1 MKLVIVGTGY
11 VGLVSG
17 LCFSELG
24 FETICVDR
32 DATRIN
38 ELKKGVCPIF
48 EPGVNELLEKHLN
61 NTKLISFTTSIKEAM
76 KNSDIVFITVG
87 TPTRRINNEADLTS
101 IMEVAE
107 EIAENINSYCVVV
120 TKSTVP
126 PGTTNDVKDIIKSK
140 VLSENFDVVSNP
152 EFLKEGSA
160 INDFMQPDR
169 VVIGADSEKPKTLI
183 KNLYKN
189 LNLKENSLFLTTI
202 ESSEIIKYASNSF
215 LATKIAFIN
224 QVSDLCEKVGANIQ
238 DVSRG
243 MGLDKRIGAKF
254 LEAGPGY
261 GGSCFPKDV
270 KAFINSAKKN
280 DVNFSI
286 LETVDLSNEIRPN
299 EIVEKIIN
307 LQPFDSSSTICLL
320 GLTFKPNTNDIRD
333 STSIKIAKLLH
344 EKKIKINCYDP
355 AISKSDKLKNNQF
368 NYFESPYE
376 ACNNVN
382 AIIVGTEW
390 EEFLSLDFAKIKKSI
405 NEPIIFDLRNIYN
418 QIEIEKLGFVYY
430 GIGK

>member
-101 IMEVAE
+101 IMEVAK

-169 VVIGADSEKPKTLI
+169 VVIGADSEKPKTII

-189 LNLKENSLFLTTI
+189 LNLKENYFFLTTI

-286 LETVDLSNEIRPN
+286 LETVDLSNEIRPK

-390 EEFLSLDFAKIKKSI
+390 KEFLSLDFAKIKKSI

>member
-32 DATRIN
+32 DAARIN

-101 IMEVAE
+101 IMEVAK

-126 PGTTNDVKDIIKSK
+126 PGTTNDVKNIIKSK

-169 VVIGADSEKPKTLI
+169 VVIGADSEKPKTII

-189 LNLKENSLFLTTI
+189 LNLKENSFFLTTI

-286 LETVDLSNEIRPN
+286 LETVDLSNEIRPK

-390 EEFLSLDFAKIKKSI
+390 KEFLSLDFAKIKKSI

>member
-32 DATRIN
+32 DAARIN

-126 PGTTNDVKDIIKSK
+126 PGTTNDVKNIIKSK

-169 VVIGADSEKPKTLI
+169 VVIGADSEKPKTII

-189 LNLKENSLFLTTI
+189 LNLKENSFFLTTI

-390 EEFLSLDFAKIKKSI
+390 KEFLSLDFAKIKKSI

>member
-140 VLSENFDVVSNP
+140 VLYENFDVVSNP

-169 VVIGADSEKPKTLI
+169 VVIGADSEKPKTII

-189 LNLKENSLFLTTI
+189 LNLKENSFFLTTI

-390 EEFLSLDFAKIKKSI
+390 KEFLSLDFAKIKKSI

>member
-32 DATRIN
+32 DAARIN

>member
-32 DATRIN
+32 DAARIN

-101 IMEVAE
+101 IMEVAK

-126 PGTTNDVKDIIKSK
+126 PGTTNDVKNIIKSK

-169 VVIGADSEKPKTLI
+169 VVIGADSEKPKTII

-189 LNLKENSLFLTTI
+189 LNLKENYFFLTTI

-286 LETVDLSNEIRPN
+286 LETVDLSNEIRPK

-333 STSIKIAKLLH
+333 STSIKIAKLLN

-390 EEFLSLDFAKIKKSI
+390 KEFLSLDFAKIKKSI

>member
-32 DATRIN
+32 DAARIN

-126 PGTTNDVKDIIKSK
+126 PGTTNDVKNIIKSK

-169 VVIGADSEKPKTLI
+169 VVIGADSEKPKTII

-189 LNLKENSLFLTTI
+189 LNLKENSFFLTTI

-286 LETVDLSNEIRPN
+286 LETVDLSNEIRPK

-390 EEFLSLDFAKIKKSI
+390 KEFLSLDFAKIKKSI

>member
-126 PGTTNDVKDIIKSK
+126 PGTTNDVKNIIKSK

-169 VVIGADSEKPKTLI
+169 VVIGADSEKPKTII

-189 LNLKENSLFLTTI
+189 LNLKENSFFLTTI

-390 EEFLSLDFAKIKKSI
+390 KEFLSLDFAKIKKSI

>member
-32 DATRIN
+32 DAARIN

-169 VVIGADSEKPKTLI
+169 VVIGADSEKPKTII

-189 LNLKENSLFLTTI
+189 LNLKENSFFLTTI

-390 EEFLSLDFAKIKKSI
+390 KEFLSLDFAKIKKSI

>member
-32 DATRIN
+32 DAARIN

-169 VVIGADSEKPKTLI
+169 VVIGADSEKPKTII

-189 LNLKENSLFLTTI
+189 LNLKENYFFLTTI

-286 LETVDLSNEIRPN
+286 LETVDLSNEIRPK

-333 STSIKIAKLLH
+333 STSIKIAKLLN

-390 EEFLSLDFAKIKKSI
+390 KEFLSLDFAKIKKSI

>member
-169 VVIGADSEKPKTLI
+169 VVIGADSEKPKTII

-189 LNLKENSLFLTTI
+189 LNLKENSFFLTTI

-286 LETVDLSNEIRPN
+286 LETVDLSNEIRPK

-390 EEFLSLDFAKIKKSI
+390 KEFLSLDFAKIKKSI

>member
-32 DATRIN
+32 DAARIN

-169 VVIGADSEKPKTLI
+169 VVIGADSEKPKTII

-189 LNLKENSLFLTTI
+189 LNLKENYFFLTTI

-286 LETVDLSNEIRPN
+286 LETVDLSNEIRPK

-390 EEFLSLDFAKIKKSI
+390 KEFLSLDFAKIKKSI

>member
-32 DATRIN
+32 DAARIN

-48 EPGVNELLEKHLN
+48 EPVVNELLEKQLN

-126 PGTTNDVKDIIKSK
+126 PGTTNDVKNIIKSK

-169 VVIGADSEKPKTLI
+169 VVIGADSEKPKTII

-189 LNLKENSLFLTTI
+189 LNLKENSFFLTTI

-333 STSIKIAKLLH
+333 STSIKIAKLLN

-390 EEFLSLDFAKIKKSI
+390 KEFLSLDFAKIKKSI

>member
-32 DATRIN
+32 DAARIN

-126 PGTTNDVKDIIKSK
+126 PGTTNDVKNIIKSK

-169 VVIGADSEKPKTLI
+169 VVIGADSEKPKTII

-189 LNLKENSLFLTTI
+189 LNLKENSFFLTTI

-333 STSIKIAKLLH
+333 STSIKIAKLLN

-390 EEFLSLDFAKIKKSI
+390 KEFLSLDFAKIKKSI

-418 QIEIEKLGFVYY
+418 QNEIEKLGFVYY

>member
-32 DATRIN
+32 DVNRIN
-38 ELKKGVCPIF
+38 ELKKGACPIF

-126 PGTTNDVKDIIKSK
+126 PGTTNDVKNIIKSK

-169 VVIGADSEKPKTLI
+169 VVIGADSEKPKTII

-189 LNLKENSLFLTTI
+189 LNLKENSFFLTTI

-270 KAFINSAKKN
+270 KAF
-280 DVNFSI
+280 
-286 LETVDLSNEIRPN
+286 L
-299 EIVEKIIN
+299 
-307 LQPFDSSSTICLL
+307 
-320 GLTFKPNTNDIRD
+320 
-333 STSIKIAKLLH
+333 
-344 EKKIKINCYDP
+344 
-355 AISKSDKLKNNQF
+355 
-368 NYFESPYE
+368 NY
-376 ACNNVN
+376 N
-382 AIIVGTEW
+382 
-390 EEFLSLDFAKIKKSI
+390 
-405 NEPIIFDLRNIYN
+405 
-418 QIEIEKLGFVYY
+418 
-430 GIGK
+430 

>member
-169 VVIGADSEKPKTLI
+169 VVIGADSEKPKTII

-189 LNLKENSLFLTTI
+189 LNLKENSFFLTTI

-355 AISKSDKLKNNQF
+355 AIIKSDKLKNNQF
-368 NYFESPYE
+368 NFFESPYE

>member
-169 VVIGADSEKPKTLI
+169 VVIGADSEKSKTII

-189 LNLKENSLFLTTI
+189 LNLKENSFFLTTI

>member
-32 DATRIN
+32 DAARIN

-140 VLSENFDVVSNP
+140 VLYENFDVVSNP

-169 VVIGADSEKPKTLI
+169 VVIGADSEKPKTII

-189 LNLKENSLFLTTI
+189 LNLKENSFFLTTI

-390 EEFLSLDFAKIKKSI
+390 KEFLSLDFAKIKKSI

>member
-32 DATRIN
+32 DAARIN

-126 PGTTNDVKDIIKSK
+126 PGTTNDVKNIIKSK

-169 VVIGADSEKPKTLI
+169 VVIGADSEKPKTII

-189 LNLKENSLFLTTI
+189 LNLKENSFFLTTI

-333 STSIKIAKLLH
+333 STSIKIAKLLN

-390 EEFLSLDFAKIKKSI
+390 KEFLSLDFAKIKKSI

>member
-126 PGTTNDVKDIIKSK
+126 PGTTNDVKNIIKSK

-169 VVIGADSEKPKTLI
+169 VVIGADSEKPKTII

-189 LNLKENSLFLTTI
+189 LNLKENYFFLTTI

-286 LETVDLSNEIRPN
+286 LETVDLSNEIRPK

-333 STSIKIAKLLH
+333 STSIKIAKLLN

-390 EEFLSLDFAKIKKSI
+390 KEFLSLDFAKIKKSI

>member
-126 PGTTNDVKDIIKSK
+126 PGTTNDVKNIIKSK

-169 VVIGADSEKPKTLI
+169 VVIGADSEKPKTII

-189 LNLKENSLFLTTI
+189 LNLKENSFFLTTI

-286 LETVDLSNEIRPN
+286 LETVDLSNEIRPK

-333 STSIKIAKLLH
+333 STSIKIAKLLN

-390 EEFLSLDFAKIKKSI
+390 KEFLSLDFAKIKKSI

-418 QIEIEKLGFVYY
+418 QNEIEKLGFVYY